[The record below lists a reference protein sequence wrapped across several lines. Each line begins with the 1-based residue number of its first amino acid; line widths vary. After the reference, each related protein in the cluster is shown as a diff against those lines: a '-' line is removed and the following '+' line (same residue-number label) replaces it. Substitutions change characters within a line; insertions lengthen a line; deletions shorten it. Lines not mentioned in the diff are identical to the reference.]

1 MKLTNV
7 EKKEKNQVAL
17 AIAVEPEAFEEACE
31 KSYRKNIRSINI
43 QGFRKGR
50 APRKMVERLYG
61 KEVFYEDAMNFCIPD
76 AYEAAVKE
84 AGIDVVSQPELSD
97 FDVQEDGTFVFNALV
112 YVKPE
117 VIVKDYKGLEAEK
130 DDSTVSTEE
139 VDAEINRMQQRNA
152 RLVPVD
158 REAQNGD
165 TVNLDFEGFVDG
177 IAFEG
182 GKGEKFDLEV
192 GSGTF
197 IPGFEDQL
205 VGKKAEEECDV
216 NVTFPEGYQ
225 EKSLAGKPAVFK
237 CRINEVKESQKPEL
251 DDEFAKDVSE
261 FDTLAELKADIEKK
275 IAERKTES
283 AKNAFQEN
291 LMDQVIATMEAE
303 IPDAMVDSQLDR
315 IEEDFGYRLAMQ
327 GMELENYLK
336 MQGMDHNSFR
346 MIFRNQALRQVKI
359 RLALEQIAKMEN
371 LDVSEDEVNAEYQ
384 KLCDQNKMEMERVKA
399 LLPAEDLKMDLICQK
414 ANDFVIKNAVAK
426 EKEDKSAKKPAAK
439 KTVKKTE
446 TAAEKKP
453 AKKAAAKTEAKAEEK
468 AEPAAVEKPKRTR
481 AKKAEPKAE

>member
-17 AIAVEPEAFEEACE
+17 AIAVEPEVFEEACE
-31 KSYRKNIRSINI
+31 KSYRKNVHSINL
-43 QGFRKGR
+43 QGFRKGH
-50 APRKMVERLYG
+50 APRKIIERIYG

-117 VIVKDYKGLEAEK
+117 VVVKDYKGLAAEK
-130 DDSTVSTEE
+130 DDTAVTAEE
-139 VDAEINRMQQRNA
+139 VEAEINRMQQRNA

-177 IAFEG
+177 VAFEG
-182 GKGEKFDLEV
+182 GKGEKFDLAL

-205 VGKKAEEECDV
+205 VGKKAEEECAV
-216 NVTFPEGYQ
+216 NVTFPEAYQ
-225 EKSLAGKPAVFK
+225 EKTLAGKPAVFK

-275 IAERKTES
+275 IGERKTES
-283 AKNAFQEN
+283 AKNAFQEK

-327 GMELENYLK
+327 GMDLENYLK

-346 MIFRNQALRQVKI
+346 MIFRDQALRQVKI

-371 LDVSEDEVNAEYQ
+371 LDVSEDEINAEYQ

-399 LLPAEDLKMDLICQK
+399 LLPAEDLKMDLVCQK
-414 ANDFVIKNAVAK
+414 ANDFVIENAVEKAK
-426 EKEDKSAKKPAAK
+426 EEKPAKKPAAK
-439 KTVKKTE
+439 KTAKKAE
-446 TAAEKKP
+446 PAAEKKP
-453 AKKAAAKTEAKAEEK
+453 AKKAAAKAEDK
-468 AEPAAVEKPKRTR
+468 AEPAAEEKPKRTR
-481 AKKAEPKAE
+481 AKKAETKAE

>member
-17 AIAVEPEAFEEACE
+17 AIAVEPEVFEEACE
-31 KSYRKNIRSINI
+31 KSYRKNVHSINL
-43 QGFRKGR
+43 QGFRKGH
-50 APRKMVERLYG
+50 APRKIIERIYG

-117 VIVKDYKGLEAEK
+117 VVVKDYKGLAAEK
-130 DDSTVSTEE
+130 DDTAVTAEE
-139 VDAEINRMQQRNA
+139 VEAEINRMQQRNA

-177 IAFEG
+177 VAFEG
-182 GKGEKFDLEV
+182 GKGEKFDLAL

-205 VGKKAEEECDV
+205 VGKKAEEECAV
-216 NVTFPEGYQ
+216 NVTFPEAYQ
-225 EKSLAGKPAVFK
+225 EKTLAGKPAVFK

-275 IAERKTES
+275 IGERKTES
-283 AKNAFQEN
+283 AKNAFQEK
-291 LMDQVIATMEAE
+291 LMDQVIATMKAE

-327 GMELENYLK
+327 GMDLENYLK

-346 MIFRNQALRQVKI
+346 MIFRDQALRQVKI

-371 LDVSEDEVNAEYQ
+371 LDVSEDEINAEYQ

-399 LLPAEDLKMDLICQK
+399 LLPAEDLKMDLVCQK
-414 ANDFVIKNAVAK
+414 ANDFVIENAVEKAK
-426 EKEDKSAKKPAAK
+426 EEKPAKKPAAK
-439 KTVKKTE
+439 KTAKKAE
-446 TAAEKKP
+446 PAAEKKP
-453 AKKAAAKTEAKAEEK
+453 AKKAAAKAEDK
-468 AEPAAVEKPKRTR
+468 AEPAAEEKPKRTR
-481 AKKAEPKAE
+481 AKKAETKAE

>member
-17 AIAVEPEAFEEACE
+17 AIAVEPEIFEAACE

-43 QGFRKGR
+43 QGFRKGH

-84 AGIDVVSQPELSD
+84 AGLEVVSQPALSD

-117 VIVKDYKGLEAEK
+117 VVVKDYKGLEAEK
-130 DDSTVSTEE
+130 EDAAVSAEE
-139 VDAEINRMQQRNA
+139 VEGEVARMQQRNA
-152 RLVPVD
+152 RLVSVD

-165 TVNLDFEGFVDG
+165 TVNLDFEGFVDDV
-177 IAFEG
+177 AFEG
-182 GKGEKFDLEV
+182 GKGEKFDLEL
-192 GSGTF
+192 GSGAF

-216 NVTFPEGYQ
+216 NVTFPEAYQ

-275 IAERKTES
+275 LAERKAES

-291 LMDQVIATMEAE
+291 LMDQVIATMEGD

-327 GMELENYLK
+327 GMQLEQYLK

-346 MIFRNQALRQVKI
+346 MIFRDQALRQVKI
-359 RLALEQIAKMEN
+359 RLALEEIAKMEN
-371 LDVSEDEVNAEYQ
+371 LDVSEDEINAEYQ
-384 KLCDQNKMEMERVKA
+384 KLCDQNKMEMERVKE
-399 LLPAEDLKMDLICQK
+399 LLPAEDLKMDLLCQK
-414 ANDFVIKNAVAK
+414 ANDFVIENAVAK
-426 EKEDKSAKKPAAK
+426 AKEDKPAKKPAAK
-439 KTVKKTE
+439 KTTKKTE
-446 TAAEKKP
+446 SAAEKKP
-453 AKKAAAKTEAKAEEK
+453 AKKTAKTGEK
-468 AEPAAVEKPKRTR
+468 AGENTEHAAEEKPKRTR
-481 AKKAEPKAE
+481 AKKAETKAE

>member
-17 AIAVEPEAFEEACE
+17 AIAVEPEVFEEACE
-31 KSYRKNIRSINI
+31 KSYRKNVHSINL
-43 QGFRKGR
+43 QGFRKGH
-50 APRKMVERLYG
+50 APRKIIERIYG

-117 VIVKDYKGLEAEK
+117 VVVKDYKGLAAEK
-130 DDSTVSTEE
+130 DDTAVTAEE
-139 VDAEINRMQQRNA
+139 VEAEINRMQQRNA

-177 IAFEG
+177 VAFEG
-182 GKGEKFDLEV
+182 GKGEKFDLAL

-205 VGKKAEEECDV
+205 VGKKAEEECAV
-216 NVTFPEGYQ
+216 NVTFPEAYQ
-225 EKSLAGKPAVFK
+225 EKKLAGKPAVFK

-275 IAERKTES
+275 IGERKTES
-283 AKNAFQEN
+283 AKNTFQEK

-327 GMELENYLK
+327 GMDLENYLK

-346 MIFRNQALRQVKI
+346 MIFRDQALRQVKI

-371 LDVSEDEVNAEYQ
+371 LDVSEDEINAEYQ

-399 LLPAEDLKMDLICQK
+399 LLPAEDLKMDLVCQK
-414 ANDFVIKNAVAK
+414 ANDFVIENAVEKAK
-426 EKEDKSAKKPAAK
+426 EEKPAKKPAAK
-439 KTVKKTE
+439 KTAKKAE
-446 TAAEKKP
+446 PAAEKKP
-453 AKKAAAKTEAKAEEK
+453 AKKAAAKAEDK
-468 AEPAAVEKPKRTR
+468 AEPAAEEKPKRTR
-481 AKKAEPKAE
+481 AKKAETKAE

>member
-17 AIAVEPEAFEEACE
+17 AIAVEPEVFEEACE
-31 KSYRKNIRSINI
+31 KSYRKNVHSINL
-43 QGFRKGR
+43 QGFRKGH
-50 APRKMVERLYG
+50 APRKIIERIYG

-117 VIVKDYKGLEAEK
+117 VVVKDYKGLAAEK
-130 DDSTVSTEE
+130 DDTAVTAEE
-139 VDAEINRMQQRNA
+139 VEAEINRMQQRNA

-177 IAFEG
+177 VAFEG
-182 GKGEKFDLEV
+182 GKGEKFDLAL

-216 NVTFPEGYQ
+216 NVTFPEAYQ
-225 EKSLAGKPAVFK
+225 EKTLAGKPAVFK

-275 IAERKTES
+275 IGERKTES
-283 AKNAFQEN
+283 AKNTFQEK

-327 GMELENYLK
+327 GMDLENYLK

-346 MIFRNQALRQVKI
+346 MIFRDQALRQVKI

-371 LDVSEDEVNAEYQ
+371 LDVSEDEINAEYQ

-399 LLPAEDLKMDLICQK
+399 LLPAEDLKMDLVCQK
-414 ANDFVIKNAVAK
+414 ANDFVIENAVEKAK
-426 EKEDKSAKKPAAK
+426 EEKPAKKPAAK
-439 KTVKKTE
+439 KTAKKAE
-446 TAAEKKP
+446 PAAEKKP
-453 AKKAAAKTEAKAEEK
+453 AKKAAAKAEDK
-468 AEPAAVEKPKRTR
+468 AEPAAEEKPKRTR
-481 AKKAEPKAE
+481 AKKAETKAE

>member
-17 AIAVEPEAFEEACE
+17 AIAVEPEVFEEACE
-31 KSYRKNIRSINI
+31 KSYRKNVHSINL
-43 QGFRKGR
+43 QGFRKGH
-50 APRKMVERLYG
+50 APRKIIERIYG

-117 VIVKDYKGLEAEK
+117 VVVKDYKGLAAEK
-130 DDSTVSTEE
+130 DDTAVTAEE
-139 VDAEINRMQQRNA
+139 VVAEINRMQQRNA

-177 IAFEG
+177 VAFEG
-182 GKGEKFDLEV
+182 GKGEKFDLAL

-216 NVTFPEGYQ
+216 NVTFPEAYQ
-225 EKSLAGKPAVFK
+225 EKKLAGKPAVFK

-275 IAERKTES
+275 IGERKTES
-283 AKNAFQEN
+283 AKNAFQEK

-327 GMELENYLK
+327 GMDLENYLK

-346 MIFRNQALRQVKI
+346 MIFRDQALRQVKI

-371 LDVSEDEVNAEYQ
+371 LDVSEDEINAEYQ

-399 LLPAEDLKMDLICQK
+399 LLPAEDLKMDLVCQK
-414 ANDFVIKNAVAK
+414 ANDFVIENAVEKAK
-426 EKEDKSAKKPAAK
+426 EEKPAKKPAAK
-439 KTVKKTE
+439 KTAKKAE
-446 TAAEKKP
+446 PAAEKKP
-453 AKKAAAKTEAKAEEK
+453 AKKAAAKAEDK
-468 AEPAAVEKPKRTR
+468 AEPAAEEKPKRTR
-481 AKKAEPKAE
+481 AKKAETKAE

>member
-17 AIAVEPEAFEEACE
+17 AIAVEPEVFEEACE
-31 KSYRKNIRSINI
+31 KSYRKNVHSINL
-43 QGFRKGR
+43 QGFRKGH
-50 APRKMVERLYG
+50 APRKIIERIYG

-117 VIVKDYKGLEAEK
+117 VVVKDYKGLAAEK
-130 DDSTVSTEE
+130 DDTAVTAEE
-139 VDAEINRMQQRNA
+139 VEAEINRMQQRNA

-177 IAFEG
+177 VAFEG
-182 GKGEKFDLEV
+182 GKGEKFDLAL

-216 NVTFPEGYQ
+216 NVTFPEAYQ
-225 EKSLAGKPAVFK
+225 EKKLAGKPAVFK

-275 IAERKTES
+275 IGERKTES
-283 AKNAFQEN
+283 AKNTFQEK

-327 GMELENYLK
+327 GMDLENYLK

-346 MIFRNQALRQVKI
+346 MIFRDQALRQVKI

-371 LDVSEDEVNAEYQ
+371 LDVSEDEINAEYQ

-399 LLPAEDLKMDLICQK
+399 LLPAEDLKMDLVCQK
-414 ANDFVIKNAVAK
+414 ANDFVIENAVEKAK
-426 EKEDKSAKKPAAK
+426 EEKPAKKPAAK
-439 KTVKKTE
+439 KTAKKAE
-446 TAAEKKP
+446 PAAEKKP
-453 AKKAAAKTEAKAEEK
+453 AKKAAAKAEDK
-468 AEPAAVEKPKRTR
+468 AEPAAEEKPKRTR
-481 AKKAEPKAE
+481 AKKAETKAE

>member
-17 AIAVEPEAFEEACE
+17 AIAVEPEVFEEACE
-31 KSYRKNIRSINI
+31 KSYRKNVHSINL
-43 QGFRKGR
+43 QGFRKGH
-50 APRKMVERLYG
+50 APRKIIERIYG

-117 VIVKDYKGLEAEK
+117 VVVKDYKGLAAEK
-130 DDSTVSTEE
+130 DDTAVTAEE
-139 VDAEINRMQQRNA
+139 VEAEINRMQQRNA

-158 REAQNGD
+158 RKAQNGD

-177 IAFEG
+177 VAFEG
-182 GKGEKFDLEV
+182 GKGEKFDLAL

-216 NVTFPEGYQ
+216 NVTFPEAYQ
-225 EKSLAGKPAVFK
+225 EKKLAGKPAVFK

-275 IAERKTES
+275 IGERKTES
-283 AKNAFQEN
+283 AKNTFQEK

-327 GMELENYLK
+327 GMDLENYLK

-346 MIFRNQALRQVKI
+346 MIFRDQALRQVKI

-371 LDVSEDEVNAEYQ
+371 LDVSEDEINAEYQ

-399 LLPAEDLKMDLICQK
+399 LLPAEDLKMDLVCQK
-414 ANDFVIKNAVAK
+414 ANDFVIENAVEKAK
-426 EKEDKSAKKPAAK
+426 EEKPAKKPAAK
-439 KTVKKTE
+439 KTAKKAE
-446 TAAEKKP
+446 PAAEKKP
-453 AKKAAAKTEAKAEEK
+453 AKKAAAKAEDK
-468 AEPAAVEKPKRTR
+468 AEPAAEEKPKRTR
-481 AKKAEPKAE
+481 AKKAETKAE

>member
-17 AIAVEPEAFEEACE
+17 AIAVEPEVFEEACE
-31 KSYRKNIRSINI
+31 KSYRKNVHSINL
-43 QGFRKGR
+43 QGFRKGH
-50 APRKMVERLYG
+50 APRKIIERIYG

-117 VIVKDYKGLEAEK
+117 VVVKDYKGLAAEK
-130 DDSTVSTEE
+130 DDTAVTAEE
-139 VDAEINRMQQRNA
+139 VETEINRMQQRNA

-177 IAFEG
+177 VAFEG
-182 GKGEKFDLEV
+182 GKGEKFDLAL

-216 NVTFPEGYQ
+216 NVTFPEAYQ
-225 EKSLAGKPAVFK
+225 EKTLAGKPAVFK

-275 IAERKTES
+275 IGERKTES
-283 AKNAFQEN
+283 AKNAFQEK

-327 GMELENYLK
+327 GMDLENYLK

-346 MIFRNQALRQVKI
+346 MIFRDQALRQVKI

-371 LDVSEDEVNAEYQ
+371 LDVSEDEINAEYQ

-399 LLPAEDLKMDLICQK
+399 LLPAEDLKMDLVCQK
-414 ANDFVIKNAVAK
+414 ANDFVIENAVEKAK
-426 EKEDKSAKKPAAK
+426 EEKPAKTPAAK
-439 KTVKKTE
+439 KTAKKAE
-446 TAAEKKP
+446 PAAEKKP
-453 AKKAAAKTEAKAEEK
+453 AKKAAAKAEDKAES
-468 AEPAAVEKPKRTR
+468 AVEEKPKRTR
-481 AKKAEPKAE
+481 AKKAETKAE

>member
-17 AIAVEPEAFEEACE
+17 AIAVEPEVFEEACE
-31 KSYRKNIRSINI
+31 KSYRKNVHSINL
-43 QGFRKGR
+43 QGFRKGH
-50 APRKMVERLYG
+50 APRKIIERIYG

-117 VIVKDYKGLEAEK
+117 VVVKDYKGLAAEK
-130 DDSTVSTEE
+130 DDTAVTAEE
-139 VDAEINRMQQRNA
+139 VEAEINRMQQRNA

-158 REAQNGD
+158 RKAQNGD

-177 IAFEG
+177 VAFEG
-182 GKGEKFDLEV
+182 GKGEKFDLAL

-205 VGKKAEEECDV
+205 VGKKAEEECAV
-216 NVTFPEGYQ
+216 NVTFPEAYQ
-225 EKSLAGKPAVFK
+225 EKTLAGKPAVFK

-275 IAERKTES
+275 IGERKTES
-283 AKNAFQEN
+283 AKNTFQEK

-327 GMELENYLK
+327 GMDLENYLK

-346 MIFRNQALRQVKI
+346 MIFRDQALRQVKI

-371 LDVSEDEVNAEYQ
+371 LDVSEDEINAEYQ

-399 LLPAEDLKMDLICQK
+399 LLPAEDLKMDLVCQK
-414 ANDFVIKNAVAK
+414 ANDFVIENAVEKAK
-426 EKEDKSAKKPAAK
+426 EEKPAKKPAAK
-439 KTVKKTE
+439 KTAKKAE
-446 TAAEKKP
+446 PAAEKKP
-453 AKKAAAKTEAKAEEK
+453 AKKAAAKAEDK
-468 AEPAAVEKPKRTR
+468 AEPAAEEKPKRTR
-481 AKKAEPKAE
+481 AKKAETKAE

>member
-17 AIAVEPEAFEEACE
+17 AIAVEPEVFEEACE
-31 KSYRKNIRSINI
+31 KSYRKNVHSINL
-43 QGFRKGR
+43 QGFRKGH
-50 APRKMVERLYG
+50 APRKIIERIYG

-117 VIVKDYKGLEAEK
+117 VVVKDYKGLAAEK
-130 DDSTVSTEE
+130 DDTAVTAEE
-139 VDAEINRMQQRNA
+139 VEAEIHRMQQRNA

-177 IAFEG
+177 VAFEG
-182 GKGEKFDLEV
+182 GKGEKFDLAL

-216 NVTFPEGYQ
+216 NVTFPEAYQ
-225 EKSLAGKPAVFK
+225 EKTLAGKPAVFK

-275 IAERKTES
+275 IGERKTES
-283 AKNAFQEN
+283 AKNAFQEK

-327 GMELENYLK
+327 GMDLENYLK

-346 MIFRNQALRQVKI
+346 MIFRDQALRQVKI

-371 LDVSEDEVNAEYQ
+371 LDVSEDEINAEYQ

-399 LLPAEDLKMDLICQK
+399 LLPAEDLKMDLVCQK
-414 ANDFVIKNAVAK
+414 ANDFVIENAVEKAK
-426 EKEDKSAKKPAAK
+426 EEKPAKKPAAK
-439 KTVKKTE
+439 KTAKKAE
-446 TAAEKKP
+446 PAAEKKP
-453 AKKAAAKTEAKAEEK
+453 AKKAAAKAEDK
-468 AEPAAVEKPKRTR
+468 AEPAAEEKPKRTR
-481 AKKAEPKAE
+481 AKKAETKAE

>member
-17 AIAVEPEAFEEACE
+17 AIAVEPEVFEEACE
-31 KSYRKNIRSINI
+31 KSYRKNVHSINL
-43 QGFRKGR
+43 QGFRKGH
-50 APRKMVERLYG
+50 APRKIIERIYG

-117 VIVKDYKGLEAEK
+117 VVVKDYKGLAAEK
-130 DDSTVSTEE
+130 DDTAVTAEE
-139 VDAEINRMQQRNA
+139 VEAEINRMQQRNA

-177 IAFEG
+177 VAFEG
-182 GKGEKFDLEV
+182 GKGEKFDLAL

-216 NVTFPEGYQ
+216 NVTFPEAYQ
-225 EKSLAGKPAVFK
+225 EKTLAGKPAVFK

-261 FDTLAELKADIEKK
+261 FDTLTELKADIEKK
-275 IAERKTES
+275 IGERKTES
-283 AKNAFQEN
+283 AKNAFQEK

-327 GMELENYLK
+327 GMDLENYLK
-336 MQGMDHNSFR
+336 MQGIDHNSFR
-346 MIFRNQALRQVKI
+346 MIFRDQALRQVKI

-371 LDVSEDEVNAEYQ
+371 LDVSEDEINAEYQ

-399 LLPAEDLKMDLICQK
+399 LLPAEDLKMDLVCQK
-414 ANDFVIKNAVAK
+414 ANDFVIENAVEKAK
-426 EKEDKSAKKPAAK
+426 EEKPAKKPAAK
-439 KTVKKTE
+439 KTAKKAE
-446 TAAEKKP
+446 PAAEKKP
-453 AKKAAAKTEAKAEEK
+453 AKKAAAKAEDK
-468 AEPAAVEKPKRTR
+468 AEPAAEEKPKRTR
-481 AKKAEPKAE
+481 AKKAETKAE

>member
-17 AIAVEPEAFEEACE
+17 AIAVEPEVFEEACE
-31 KSYRKNIRSINI
+31 KSYRKNVHSINL
-43 QGFRKGR
+43 QGFRKGH
-50 APRKMVERLYG
+50 APRKIIERIYG

-117 VIVKDYKGLEAEK
+117 VVVKDYKGLAAEK
-130 DDSTVSTEE
+130 DDTAVTAEE
-139 VDAEINRMQQRNA
+139 VEAEINRMQQRNA

-158 REAQNGD
+158 RKAQNGD

-177 IAFEG
+177 VAFEG
-182 GKGEKFDLEV
+182 GKGEKFDLAL

-205 VGKKAEEECDV
+205 VGKKAEEECAV
-216 NVTFPEGYQ
+216 NVTFPEAYQ
-225 EKSLAGKPAVFK
+225 EKTLAGKPAVFK

-275 IAERKTES
+275 IGERKTES
-283 AKNAFQEN
+283 AKNAFQEK

-327 GMELENYLK
+327 GMDLENYLK

-346 MIFRNQALRQVKI
+346 MIFRDQALRQVKI

-371 LDVSEDEVNAEYQ
+371 LDVSEDEINAEYQ

-399 LLPAEDLKMDLICQK
+399 LLPAEDLKMDLVCQK
-414 ANDFVIKNAVAK
+414 ANDFVIENAVEKAK
-426 EKEDKSAKKPAAK
+426 EEKPAKKPAAK
-439 KTVKKTE
+439 KTAKKAE
-446 TAAEKKP
+446 PAAEKKP
-453 AKKAAAKTEAKAEEK
+453 AKKAAAKAEDK
-468 AEPAAVEKPKRTR
+468 AEPAAEEKPKRTR
-481 AKKAEPKAE
+481 AKKAETKAE

>member
-17 AIAVEPEAFEEACE
+17 AIAVEPEVFEEACE
-31 KSYRKNIRSINI
+31 KSYRKNVHSINL
-43 QGFRKGR
+43 QGFRKGH
-50 APRKMVERLYG
+50 APRKIIERIYG

-117 VIVKDYKGLEAEK
+117 VVVKDYKGLAAEK
-130 DDSTVSTEE
+130 DDTAVTAEE
-139 VDAEINRMQQRNA
+139 VEAEINRMQQRNA

-158 REAQNGD
+158 RKAQNGD

-177 IAFEG
+177 VAFEG
-182 GKGEKFDLEV
+182 GKGEKFDLAL

-216 NVTFPEGYQ
+216 NVTFPEAYQ
-225 EKSLAGKPAVFK
+225 EKKLAGKPAVFK

-275 IAERKTES
+275 IGERKTES
-283 AKNAFQEN
+283 AKNAFQEK

-327 GMELENYLK
+327 GMDLENYLK

-346 MIFRNQALRQVKI
+346 MIFRDQALRQVKI

-371 LDVSEDEVNAEYQ
+371 LDVSEDEINAEYQ

-399 LLPAEDLKMDLICQK
+399 LLPAEDLKMDLVCQK
-414 ANDFVIKNAVAK
+414 ANDFVIENAVEKAK
-426 EKEDKSAKKPAAK
+426 EEKPAKKPAAK
-439 KTVKKTE
+439 KTAKKAE
-446 TAAEKKP
+446 PAAEKKP
-453 AKKAAAKTEAKAEEK
+453 AKKAAAKAEDK
-468 AEPAAVEKPKRTR
+468 AEPAAEEKPKRTR
-481 AKKAEPKAE
+481 AKKAETKAE

>member
-17 AIAVEPEAFEEACE
+17 AIAVEPEVFEEACE
-31 KSYRKNIRSINI
+31 KSYRKNVHSINL
-43 QGFRKGR
+43 QGFRKGH
-50 APRKMVERLYG
+50 APRKIIERIYG

-117 VIVKDYKGLEAEK
+117 VVVKDYKGLAAEK
-130 DDSTVSTEE
+130 DDTAVTAEE
-139 VDAEINRMQQRNA
+139 VEAEINRMQQRNA

-177 IAFEG
+177 VAFEG
-182 GKGEKFDLEV
+182 GKGEKFDLAL

-216 NVTFPEGYQ
+216 NVTFPEAYQ
-225 EKSLAGKPAVFK
+225 EKKLAGKPAVFK

-275 IAERKTES
+275 IGERKTES
-283 AKNAFQEN
+283 AKNAFQEK

-327 GMELENYLK
+327 GMDLENYLK

-346 MIFRNQALRQVKI
+346 MIFRDQALRQVKI

-371 LDVSEDEVNAEYQ
+371 LDVSEDEINAEYQ

-399 LLPAEDLKMDLICQK
+399 LLPAEDLKMDLVCQK
-414 ANDFVIKNAVAK
+414 ANDFVIENAVEKAK
-426 EKEDKSAKKPAAK
+426 EEKPVKKPAAK
-439 KTVKKTE
+439 KTAKKAE
-446 TAAEKKP
+446 PAAEKKP
-453 AKKAAAKTEAKAEEK
+453 AKKAAAKAEDK
-468 AEPAAVEKPKRTR
+468 AEPAAEEKPKRTR
-481 AKKAEPKAE
+481 AKKAETKAE

>member
-17 AIAVEPEAFEEACE
+17 AIAVEPEVFEEACE
-31 KSYRKNIRSINI
+31 KSYRKNVHSINL
-43 QGFRKGR
+43 QGFRKGH
-50 APRKMVERLYG
+50 APRKIIERIYG

-117 VIVKDYKGLEAEK
+117 VVVKDYKGLAAEK
-130 DDSTVSTEE
+130 DDTAVTAEE
-139 VDAEINRMQQRNA
+139 VVAEINRMQQRNA

-177 IAFEG
+177 VAFEG
-182 GKGEKFDLEV
+182 GKGEKFDLAL

-216 NVTFPEGYQ
+216 NVTFPEAYQ
-225 EKSLAGKPAVFK
+225 EKKLAGKPAVFK

-275 IAERKTES
+275 IGERKTES
-283 AKNAFQEN
+283 AKNTFQEK

-327 GMELENYLK
+327 GMDLENYLK

-346 MIFRNQALRQVKI
+346 MIFRDQALRQVKI

-371 LDVSEDEVNAEYQ
+371 LDVSEDEINAEYQ

-399 LLPAEDLKMDLICQK
+399 LLPAEDLKMDLVCQK
-414 ANDFVIKNAVAK
+414 ANDFVIENAVEKAK
-426 EKEDKSAKKPAAK
+426 EEKPAKKPAAK
-439 KTVKKTE
+439 KTAKKAE
-446 TAAEKKP
+446 PAAEKKP
-453 AKKAAAKTEAKAEEK
+453 AKKAAAKAEDK
-468 AEPAAVEKPKRTR
+468 AEPAAEEKPKRTR
-481 AKKAEPKAE
+481 AKKAETKAE

>member
-17 AIAVEPEAFEEACE
+17 AIAVEPEVFEEACE
-31 KSYRKNIRSINI
+31 KSYRKNVHSINL
-43 QGFRKGR
+43 QGFRKGH
-50 APRKMVERLYG
+50 APRKIIERIYG

-117 VIVKDYKGLEAEK
+117 VVVKDYKGLAAEK
-130 DDSTVSTEE
+130 DDTAVTAEE
-139 VDAEINRMQQRNA
+139 VEAEINRMQQRNA

-177 IAFEG
+177 VAFEG
-182 GKGEKFDLEV
+182 GKGEKFDLAL

-205 VGKKAEEECDV
+205 VGKKAEEECAV
-216 NVTFPEGYQ
+216 NVTFPEAYQ
-225 EKSLAGKPAVFK
+225 EKTLAGKPAVFK

-275 IAERKTES
+275 IGERKTES
-283 AKNAFQEN
+283 AKNTFQEK

-327 GMELENYLK
+327 GMDLENYLK

-346 MIFRNQALRQVKI
+346 MIFRDQALRQVKI

-371 LDVSEDEVNAEYQ
+371 LDVSEDEINAEYQ

-399 LLPAEDLKMDLICQK
+399 LLPAEDLKMDLVCQK
-414 ANDFVIKNAVAK
+414 ANDFVIENAVEKAK
-426 EKEDKSAKKPAAK
+426 EEKPAKKPAAK
-439 KTVKKTE
+439 KTAKKAE
-446 TAAEKKP
+446 PAAEKKP
-453 AKKAAAKTEAKAEEK
+453 AKKAAAKAEDK
-468 AEPAAVEKPKRTR
+468 AEPAAEEKPKRTR
-481 AKKAEPKAE
+481 AKKAETKAE

>member
-17 AIAVEPEAFEEACE
+17 AIAVEPEVFEEACE
-31 KSYRKNIRSINI
+31 KSYRKNVHSINL
-43 QGFRKGR
+43 QGFRKGH
-50 APRKMVERLYG
+50 APRKIIERIYG

-117 VIVKDYKGLEAEK
+117 VVVKDYKGLAAEK
-130 DDSTVSTEE
+130 DDTAVTAEE
-139 VDAEINRMQQRNA
+139 VEAEINRMQQRNA

-177 IAFEG
+177 VAFEG
-182 GKGEKFDLEV
+182 GKGEKFDLAL

-216 NVTFPEGYQ
+216 NVTFPEAYQ
-225 EKSLAGKPAVFK
+225 EKKLAGKPAVFK

-275 IAERKTES
+275 IGERKTES
-283 AKNAFQEN
+283 AKNAFQEK

-327 GMELENYLK
+327 GMNLENYLK

-346 MIFRNQALRQVKI
+346 MIFRDQALRQVKI

-371 LDVSEDEVNAEYQ
+371 LDVSEDEINAEYQ

-399 LLPAEDLKMDLICQK
+399 LLPAEDLKMDLVCQK
-414 ANDFVIKNAVAK
+414 ANDFVIENAVEKAK
-426 EKEDKSAKKPAAK
+426 EEKPAKKPAAK
-439 KTVKKTE
+439 KTAKKAE
-446 TAAEKKP
+446 PAAEKKP
-453 AKKAAAKTEAKAEEK
+453 AKKAAAKAEDK
-468 AEPAAVEKPKRTR
+468 AEPAAEEKPKRTR
-481 AKKAEPKAE
+481 AKKAETKAE

>member
-17 AIAVEPEAFEEACE
+17 AIAVEPEVFEEACE
-31 KSYRKNIRSINI
+31 KSYRKNVHSINL
-43 QGFRKGR
+43 QGFRKGH
-50 APRKMVERLYG
+50 APRKIIERIYG

-76 AYEAAVKE
+76 AYEAAVKK

-117 VIVKDYKGLEAEK
+117 VVVKDYKGLAAEK
-130 DDSTVSTEE
+130 DDTAVTAEE
-139 VDAEINRMQQRNA
+139 VVAEINRMQQRNA

-177 IAFEG
+177 VAFEG
-182 GKGEKFDLEV
+182 GKGEKFDLAL

-216 NVTFPEGYQ
+216 NVTFPEAYQ
-225 EKSLAGKPAVFK
+225 EKKLAGKPAVFK

-275 IAERKTES
+275 IGERKTES
-283 AKNAFQEN
+283 AKNAFQEK

-327 GMELENYLK
+327 GMDLENYLK

-346 MIFRNQALRQVKI
+346 MIFRDQALRQVKI

-371 LDVSEDEVNAEYQ
+371 LDVSEDEINAEYQ

-399 LLPAEDLKMDLICQK
+399 LLPAEDLKMDLVCQK
-414 ANDFVIKNAVAK
+414 ANDFVIENAVEKAK
-426 EKEDKSAKKPAAK
+426 EEKPAKKPAAK
-439 KTVKKTE
+439 KTAKKAE
-446 TAAEKKP
+446 PAAEKKP
-453 AKKAAAKTEAKAEEK
+453 AKKAAAKAEDK
-468 AEPAAVEKPKRTR
+468 AEPAAEEKPKRTR
-481 AKKAEPKAE
+481 AKKAETKAE

>member
-17 AIAVEPEAFEEACE
+17 AIAVEPEVFEEACE
-31 KSYRKNIRSINI
+31 KSYRKNVHSINL
-43 QGFRKGR
+43 QGFRKGH
-50 APRKMVERLYG
+50 APRKIIERIYG

-117 VIVKDYKGLEAEK
+117 VVVKDYKGLAAEK
-130 DDSTVSTEE
+130 DDTAVTAEE
-139 VDAEINRMQQRNA
+139 VEAEINRMQQRNA

-177 IAFEG
+177 VAFEG
-182 GKGEKFDLEV
+182 GKGEKFDLAL

-205 VGKKAEEECDV
+205 VGKKAEEECAV
-216 NVTFPEGYQ
+216 NVTFPEAYQ
-225 EKSLAGKPAVFK
+225 EKTLAGKPAVFK

-251 DDEFAKDVSE
+251 DEEFAKDVSE

-275 IAERKTES
+275 IGERKTES
-283 AKNAFQEN
+283 AKNAFQEK

-327 GMELENYLK
+327 GMDLENYLK

-346 MIFRNQALRQVKI
+346 MIFRDQALRQVKI

-371 LDVSEDEVNAEYQ
+371 LDVSEDEINAEYQ

-399 LLPAEDLKMDLICQK
+399 LLPAEDLKMDLVCQK
-414 ANDFVIKNAVAK
+414 ANDFVIENAVEKAK
-426 EKEDKSAKKPAAK
+426 EEKPAKKPAAK
-439 KTVKKTE
+439 KTAKKAE
-446 TAAEKKP
+446 PAAEKKP
-453 AKKAAAKTEAKAEEK
+453 AKKAAAKAEDK
-468 AEPAAVEKPKRTR
+468 AEPAAEEKPKRTR
-481 AKKAEPKAE
+481 AKKAETKAE

>member
-17 AIAVEPEAFEEACE
+17 AIAVEPEVFEEACE
-31 KSYRKNIRSINI
+31 KSYRKNVHSINL
-43 QGFRKGR
+43 QGFRKGH
-50 APRKMVERLYG
+50 APRKIIERIYG

-117 VIVKDYKGLEAEK
+117 VVVKDYKGLAAEK
-130 DDSTVSTEE
+130 DDTAVTAEE
-139 VDAEINRMQQRNA
+139 VEAEINRMQQRNA

-177 IAFEG
+177 VAFEG
-182 GKGEKFDLEV
+182 GKGEKFDLAL

-216 NVTFPEGYQ
+216 NVTFPEAYQ
-225 EKSLAGKPAVFK
+225 EKKLAGKPAVFK

-275 IAERKTES
+275 IGERKTES
-283 AKNAFQEN
+283 AKNAFQEK

-327 GMELENYLK
+327 GMDLENYLK

-346 MIFRNQALRQVKI
+346 MIFRDQALRQVKI

-371 LDVSEDEVNAEYQ
+371 LDVSEDEINAEYQ

-399 LLPAEDLKMDLICQK
+399 LLPAEDLKMDLVCQK
-414 ANDFVIKNAVAK
+414 ANDFVIENAVEKAK
-426 EKEDKSAKKPAAK
+426 EEKPAKKPAAK
-439 KTVKKTE
+439 KTAKKAE
-446 TAAEKKP
+446 PAAEKKP
-453 AKKAAAKTEAKAEEK
+453 AKKAAAKAEDK
-468 AEPAAVEKPKRTR
+468 AEPAAEEKPKRTR
-481 AKKAEPKAE
+481 AKKAETKAE

>member
-17 AIAVEPEAFEEACE
+17 AIAVEPEVFEEACE
-31 KSYRKNIRSINI
+31 KSYRKNVHSINL
-43 QGFRKGR
+43 QGFRKGH
-50 APRKMVERLYG
+50 APRKIIERIYG

-117 VIVKDYKGLEAEK
+117 VVVKDYKGLAAEK
-130 DDSTVSTEE
+130 DDTAVTAEE
-139 VDAEINRMQQRNA
+139 VEAEINRMQQRNA

-177 IAFEG
+177 VAFEG
-182 GKGEKFDLEV
+182 GKGEKFDLAL

-216 NVTFPEGYQ
+216 NVTFPEAYQ
-225 EKSLAGKPAVFK
+225 EKKLAGKPAVFK

-275 IAERKTES
+275 IGERKTES
-283 AKNAFQEN
+283 AKNAFQEK

-327 GMELENYLK
+327 GMDLENYLK

-346 MIFRNQALRQVKI
+346 MIFRDQALRQVKI

-371 LDVSEDEVNAEYQ
+371 LDVSEDEINAEYQ

-399 LLPAEDLKMDLICQK
+399 LLPAEDLKMDLVCQK
-414 ANDFVIKNAVAK
+414 ANDFVIENAVEKAK
-426 EKEDKSAKKPAAK
+426 EEKPAKKPAAK
-439 KTVKKTE
+439 KTAKKAE
-446 TAAEKKP
+446 PAAEKKP
-453 AKKAAAKTEAKAEEK
+453 AKKAAAKAEDKAESA
-468 AEPAAVEKPKRTR
+468 AEEKPKRTR
-481 AKKAEPKAE
+481 AKKAETKAE

>member
-17 AIAVEPEAFEEACE
+17 VIAVEPEVFEEACE
-31 KSYRKNIRSINI
+31 KSYRKNVHSINL
-43 QGFRKGR
+43 QGFRKGH
-50 APRKMVERLYG
+50 APRKIIERIYG

-117 VIVKDYKGLEAEK
+117 VVVKDYKGLAAEK
-130 DDSTVSTEE
+130 DDTAVTAEE
-139 VDAEINRMQQRNA
+139 VEAEINRMQQRNA

-177 IAFEG
+177 VAFEG
-182 GKGEKFDLEV
+182 GKGEKFDLAL

-216 NVTFPEGYQ
+216 NVTFPEAYQ
-225 EKSLAGKPAVFK
+225 EKTLAGKPAVFK

-275 IAERKTES
+275 IGERKTES
-283 AKNAFQEN
+283 AKNAFQEK

-327 GMELENYLK
+327 GMDLENYLK
-336 MQGMDHNSFR
+336 MQGIDHNSFR
-346 MIFRNQALRQVKI
+346 MIFRDQALRQVKI

-371 LDVSEDEVNAEYQ
+371 LDVSEDEINAEYQ

-399 LLPAEDLKMDLICQK
+399 LLPAEDLKMDLVCQK
-414 ANDFVIKNAVAK
+414 ANDFLIENAVEKAK
-426 EKEDKSAKKPAAK
+426 EEKPAKKPAAK
-439 KTVKKTE
+439 KTAKKAE
-446 TAAEKKP
+446 PAAEKKP
-453 AKKAAAKTEAKAEEK
+453 AKKAAAKAEDKAESA
-468 AEPAAVEKPKRTR
+468 AEEKPKRTR
-481 AKKAEPKAE
+481 AKKAETKAE

>member
-17 AIAVEPEAFEEACE
+17 AIAVEPEVFEEACE
-31 KSYRKNIRSINI
+31 KSYRKNVHSINL
-43 QGFRKGR
+43 QGFRKGH
-50 APRKMVERLYG
+50 APRKIIERIYG

-117 VIVKDYKGLEAEK
+117 VVVKDYKGLAAEK
-130 DDSTVSTEE
+130 DDTAVTAEE
-139 VDAEINRMQQRNA
+139 VETEINRMQQRNA

-177 IAFEG
+177 VAFEG
-182 GKGEKFDLEV
+182 GKGEKFDLAL

-216 NVTFPEGYQ
+216 NVTFPEAYQ
-225 EKSLAGKPAVFK
+225 EKTLAGKPAVFK

-275 IAERKTES
+275 IGERKTES
-283 AKNAFQEN
+283 AKNAFQEK

-327 GMELENYLK
+327 GMDLENYLK

-346 MIFRNQALRQVKI
+346 MIFRDQALRQVKI

-371 LDVSEDEVNAEYQ
+371 LDVSEDEINAEYQ

-399 LLPAEDLKMDLICQK
+399 LLPAEDLKMDLVCQK
-414 ANDFVIKNAVAK
+414 ANDFVIENAVEKAK
-426 EKEDKSAKKPAAK
+426 EEKPAKKPAAK
-439 KTVKKTE
+439 KTAKKAE
-446 TAAEKKP
+446 PAAEKKP
-453 AKKAAAKTEAKAEEK
+453 AKKAAAKAEDK
-468 AEPAAVEKPKRTR
+468 AEPAAEEKPKRTR
-481 AKKAEPKAE
+481 AKKAETKAE

>member
-1 MKLTNV
+1 
-7 EKKEKNQVAL
+7 
-17 AIAVEPEAFEEACE
+17 
-31 KSYRKNIRSINI
+31 
-43 QGFRKGR
+43 
-50 APRKMVERLYG
+50 
-61 KEVFYEDAMNFCIPD
+61 MNFCIPD

-117 VIVKDYKGLEAEK
+117 VVVKDYKGLAAEK
-130 DDSTVSTEE
+130 DDTAVTAEE
-139 VDAEINRMQQRNA
+139 VEAEINRMQQRNA

-177 IAFEG
+177 VAFEG
-182 GKGEKFDLEV
+182 GKGEKFDLAL

-205 VGKKAEEECDV
+205 VGKKAEEECAV
-216 NVTFPEGYQ
+216 NVTFPEAYQ
-225 EKSLAGKPAVFK
+225 EKTLAGKPAVFK

-275 IAERKTES
+275 IGERKTES
-283 AKNAFQEN
+283 AKNAFQEK

-327 GMELENYLK
+327 GMDLENYLK

-346 MIFRNQALRQVKI
+346 MIFRDQALRQVKI

-371 LDVSEDEVNAEYQ
+371 LDVSEDEINAEYQ

-399 LLPAEDLKMDLICQK
+399 LLPAEDLKMDLVCQK
-414 ANDFVIKNAVAK
+414 ANDFVIENAVEKAK
-426 EKEDKSAKKPAAK
+426 EEKPAKKPAAK
-439 KTVKKTE
+439 KTTKKAE
-446 TAAEKKP
+446 PAAEKKP
-453 AKKAAAKTEAKAEEK
+453 AKKAAAKAEDK
-468 AEPAAVEKPKRTR
+468 AEPAAEEKPKRTR
-481 AKKAEPKAE
+481 AKKAETKAE

>member
-17 AIAVEPEAFEEACE
+17 AIAVEPEVFEEACE
-31 KSYRKNIRSINI
+31 KSYRKNVHSINL
-43 QGFRKGR
+43 QGFRKGH
-50 APRKMVERLYG
+50 APRKIIERIYG

-117 VIVKDYKGLEAEK
+117 VVVKDYKGLAAEK
-130 DDSTVSTEE
+130 DDTAVTAEE
-139 VDAEINRMQQRNA
+139 VEAEINRMQQRNA

-177 IAFEG
+177 VAFEG
-182 GKGEKFDLEV
+182 GKGEKFDLAL

-216 NVTFPEGYQ
+216 NVTFPEAYQ
-225 EKSLAGKPAVFK
+225 EKTLAGKPAVFK

-275 IAERKTES
+275 IGERKTES
-283 AKNAFQEN
+283 AKNAFQEK

-327 GMELENYLK
+327 GMDLENYLK

-346 MIFRNQALRQVKI
+346 MIFRDQALRQVKI

-371 LDVSEDEVNAEYQ
+371 LDVSEDEINAEYQ

-399 LLPAEDLKMDLICQK
+399 LLPAEDLKMDLVCQK
-414 ANDFVIKNAVAK
+414 ANDFVIENAVEKAK
-426 EKEDKSAKKPAAK
+426 EEKPAKKPAAK
-439 KTVKKTE
+439 KTAKKAE
-446 TAAEKKP
+446 PAAEKKP
-453 AKKAAAKTEAKAEEK
+453 AKKAAAKAEDKAESA
-468 AEPAAVEKPKRTR
+468 AEEKPKRTR
-481 AKKAEPKAE
+481 AKKAETKAE